1 MTTDASPTL
10 TVRALN
16 RALLERQL
24 LLRRSAL
31 PALDAVGHLAG
42 LQAQSPMDPYHA
54 LAARLDGFDP
64 EELSGLLASRA
75 AVRVPLMRGTIHLVG
90 APDAHALYPLLRPV
104 HERAFQGSHGK
115 RLAALDPH
123 LVASFAEGLLAER
136 PRTLQELGPLLAARW
151 PGHAPADL
159 AAAARALLPLVQVT
173 PRALWGR
180 AGAAAWTTLGAWAG
194 PGETAKGE
202 PFDLGRLLL
211 RYLAAFGPASVKD
224 AQTWSGLT
232 RLRPAFEQ
240 LRPGLRT
247 FRDPHGTELF
257 DLPDG
262 PLPDPGTPAPV
273 RLLPEF
279 DNIALSHADRARILD
294 PAHRSRVWRVNRA
307 RCAFLVDGFIAGVWR
322 VEKETGKGAATLTLD
337 PFGRLA
343 RADRAD
349 LEREAAGVLAM
360 TAPGAR
366 HDVRF
371 GEVP

>member
-1 MTTDASPTL
+1 MTTDPSPTL

-24 LLRRSAL
+24 LLRRAAL
-31 PALDAVGHLAG
+31 PALDAVGHLVG

-75 AVRVPLMRGTIHLVG
+75 AVRVPLLRGTIHLIG
-90 APDAHALYPLLRPV
+90 APDAHALYPLVRPV
-104 HERAFQGSHGK
+104 HERALQGSHGK
-115 RLAALDPH
+115 RLAGVDPAH
-123 LVASFAEGLLAER
+123 VAAFAEGLLAER
-136 PRTLQELGPLLAARW
+136 PLTLQELGPLLAAHW
-151 PGHAPADL
+151 PGHDPATL

-180 AGAAAWTTLGAWAG
+180 SGAAAWTTLDAWAPVDENAAG
-194 PGETAKGE
+194 L
-202 PFDLGRLLL
+202 DLGRLVL

-224 AQTWSGLT
+224 AQTWCGLT

-240 LRPGLRT
+240 LRPRLRT
-247 FRDPHGTELF
+247 FRDEHGTELF

-262 PLPDPGTPAPV
+262 PLSDPGTPAPA

-279 DNIALSHADRARILD
+279 DNIALSHADRIRIID

-307 RCAFLVDGFIAGVWR
+307 RCAFLVDGFIGGVWR
-322 VEKETGKGAATLTLD
+322 MEKARDTATLTLE
-337 PFGRLA
+337 PFAPLT

-360 TAPGAR
+360 SAPGLP